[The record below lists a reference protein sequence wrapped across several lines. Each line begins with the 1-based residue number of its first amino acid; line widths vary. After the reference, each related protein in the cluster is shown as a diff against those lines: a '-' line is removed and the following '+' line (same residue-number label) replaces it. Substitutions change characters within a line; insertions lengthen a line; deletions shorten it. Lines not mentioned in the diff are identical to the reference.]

1 MNKITSSKKIISL
14 CSRIFILIF
23 FLVGKNCPSAMVIQ
37 SPQTCIS
44 TPLLGKEKGGLFN
57 GFGQTVIFADFAQ
70 KKGKEEI
77 QKNYSEEVLIKV
89 KFLSHTIRHTQLW
102 IIYPQADRSD

>member
-1 MNKITSSKKIISL
+1 ML
-14 CSRIFILIF
+14 GDFYF
-23 FLVGKNCPSAMVIQ
+23 FFGRENFPSAMVIQ

-89 KFLSHTIRHTQLW
+89 KFFPEFLG
-102 IIYPQADRSD
+102 IICCSRVSLC

>member
-1 MNKITSSKKIISL
+1 
-14 CSRIFILIF
+14 
-23 FLVGKNCPSAMVIQ
+23 MVIQ

-77 QKNYSEEVLIKV
+77 QKKLLRGGANKSQIFPRVFRYHL
-89 KFLSHTIRHTQLW
+89 L
-102 IIYPQADRSD
+102 